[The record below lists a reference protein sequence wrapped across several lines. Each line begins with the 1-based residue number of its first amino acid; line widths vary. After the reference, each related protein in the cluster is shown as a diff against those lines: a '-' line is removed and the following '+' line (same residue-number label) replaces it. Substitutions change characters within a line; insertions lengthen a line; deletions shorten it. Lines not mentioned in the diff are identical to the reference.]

1 MIDSS
6 SPNQPIQN
14 YEIVNP
20 TLEQQIAT
28 LLPSV
33 AGYGGNLRS
42 TNTIIPVVDVTTAAE
57 GSTLP
62 ESLQFAMA
70 FGSQT
75 SYTVTNTTTTVIS
88 NTGFWR
94 VFGNFSGNF
103 DDASAKIAQF
113 RLTDGSSNK
122 ILRDYGFASQE
133 AAGTSS
139 ANTNFDF
146 NVFLDSGESLVAQ
159 SNSTILTL
167 FVSVRQLAD
176 KAGTLVDPSGF
187 A

>member
-20 TLEQQIAT
+20 VLEQQIAT

-33 AGYGGNLRS
+33 AGAGGNLRS

-62 ESLQFAMA
+62 ESLQFALA
-70 FGSQT
+70 AGSMT
-75 SYTVTNTTTTVIS
+75 AHAVNNATTNILS
-88 NTGFWR
+88 STGFYR
-94 VFGNFSGNF
+94 IFGAFTFNDN
-103 DDASAKIAQF
+103 DPNVLAQII
-113 RLTDGSSNK
+113 LNDGSTDK
-122 ILRDYGFASQE
+122 IVWGLTAYGTNGTSLNQSQQVDVIVFLDAGDIVKIK
-133 AAGTSS
+133 AAGTYTFFYGSS
-139 ANTNFDF
+139 
-146 NVFLDSGESLVAQ
+146 
-159 SNSTILTL
+159 
-167 FVSVRQLAD
+167 RQLASKD
-176 KAGTLVDPSGF
+176 GVLVDPSGF

>member
-20 TLEQQIAT
+20 TLEQQIAN

-42 TNTIIPVVDVTTAAE
+42 TNTIIPVVDVTAAAE

-62 ESLQFAMA
+62 ESLQFALA

-75 SYTVTNTTTTVIS
+75 AHSVNNTTTTIIS
-88 NTGFWR
+88 NTGFFR
-94 VFGNFSGNF
+94 VFGNTSILDNQQSTFVQFFF
-103 DDASAKIAQF
+103 DDGVTTKAIWTS
-113 RLTDGSSNK
+113 RPYGTNGVSNA
-122 ILRDYGFASQE
+122 I
-133 AAGTSS
+133 
-139 ANTNFDF
+139 NIPVDF
-146 NVFLDSGESLVAQ
+146 NVFIDTGVSLKVNATGTY
-159 SNSTILTL
+159 SYFDGTT
-167 FVSVRQLAD
+167 RQLASKD
-176 KAGTLVDPSGF
+176 GVLVDPSGF

>member
-20 TLEQQIAT
+20 SLELQVAT

-42 TNTIIPVVDVTTAAE
+42 TNTIIPIVDLTSAAE
-57 GSTLP
+57 GSALP
-62 ESLQFAMA
+62 ESLQFALA

-75 SYTVTNTTTTVIS
+75 SFTVTNTTTTVI
-88 NTGFWR
+88 NTTGFWR
-94 VFGNFSGNF
+94 VFGNFSGNH
-103 DDASAKIAQF
+103 DDAAAKICQL
-113 RLTDGSSNK
+113 RLTDGSSDK
-122 ILRDYGFASQE
+122 ILLDFGYASTQ
-133 AAGTSS
+133 ADNTS
-139 ANTNFDF
+139 NNNVFDF

-159 SNSTILTL
+159 SNSSILTL
-167 FVSVRQLAD
+167 YTTVRQLAD
-176 KAGTLVDPSGF
+176 KSGTLVDPSGF
-187 A
+187 P

>member
-20 TLEQQIAT
+20 TLENQIAT

-62 ESLQFAMA
+62 ESLQFALA

-75 SYTVTNTTTTVIS
+75 SYTVTNTTTDVITG
-88 NTGFWR
+88 TGFWR
-94 VFGNFSGNF
+94 VFGNFSGNH
-103 DDASAKIAQF
+103 DDSGAQIAQL
-113 RLTDGSSNK
+113 RLTDTSTNK
-122 ILRDYGFASQE
+122 ILLDFGFASTQ
-133 AAGTSS
+133 ADATS
-139 ANTNFDF
+139 NNNVFDF
-146 NVFLDSGESLVAQ
+146 NVFLDSGQKLVAQ
-159 SNSTILTL
+159 SNTTILTL
-167 FVSVRQLAD
+167 FVTVRQLAD
-176 KAGTLVDPSGF
+176 KSGTLVDPSGF